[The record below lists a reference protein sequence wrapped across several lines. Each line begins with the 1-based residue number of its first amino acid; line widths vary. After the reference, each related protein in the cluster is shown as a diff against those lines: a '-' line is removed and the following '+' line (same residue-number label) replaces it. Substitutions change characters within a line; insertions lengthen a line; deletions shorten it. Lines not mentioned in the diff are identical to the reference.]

1 MAKNNSF
8 VNYMN
13 ALAKINHNER
23 VREAA
28 EKDTVQ
34 IYAVL
39 AMALYDL
46 LDEDDEEKTYSINT
60 IFNRSLELWTE
71 FVETGTDVVAECE
84 RQTGIKLVYDKEK

>member
-13 ALAKINHNER
+13 TLAKINHNER

-34 IYAVL
+34 IYAAL

-60 IFNRSLELWTE
+60 IFNRSLEIWTD

>member
-13 ALAKINHNER
+13 TLAKINHNER

-84 RQTGIKLVYDKEK
+84 RQTGIKLIYDKEK